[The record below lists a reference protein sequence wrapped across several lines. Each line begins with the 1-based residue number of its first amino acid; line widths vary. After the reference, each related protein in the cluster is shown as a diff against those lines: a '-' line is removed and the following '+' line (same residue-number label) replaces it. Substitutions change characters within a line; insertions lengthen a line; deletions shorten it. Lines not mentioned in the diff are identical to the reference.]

1 MSRYQDNKESIYKWR
16 EENLDVYREQQR
28 LYQQKHYKKYYDEV
42 RKEKKRIYYLW
53 KKEVSRLNNI
63 LLD

>member
-1 MSRYQDNKESIYKWR
+1 MSRYQDNKESIYRWR
-16 EENLDVYREQQR
+16 EENLNVYREQQR

-53 KKEVSRLNNI
+53 KKEVSRLHNI